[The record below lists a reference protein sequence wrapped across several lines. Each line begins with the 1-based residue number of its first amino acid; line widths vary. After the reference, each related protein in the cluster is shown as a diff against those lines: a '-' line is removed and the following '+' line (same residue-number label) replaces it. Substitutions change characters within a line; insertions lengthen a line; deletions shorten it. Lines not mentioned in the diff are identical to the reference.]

1 MIRYP
6 DLGSSNSECSSDE
19 DKPISEMIELF
30 DQVQSSDSPSSAR
43 PDEVGKTQDSN
54 VDLQAASKLDGE
66 NASNLNTKESV
77 AKGVQ
82 EKGYSNHLAPSPA
95 PSLTQKPKYR
105 TFTDVHDKGAGTIFV
120 YKFVPGIPHERIALR
135 KSPFIESDRIRHITV
150 KRESIFYVDK
160 RLSSSDG
167 NIYLRLLEG
176 GWLFCFDYHD
186 GTKIA
191 LQDKRLC
198 YCVKSEKKDVTKD
211 FKLSKE
217 VHLDGQTSSNLNKK
231 KLEGLL
237 SSSSAIRVSKN
248 QDPGSNTTTT
258 SKRKIGL
265 KQKDSSN
272 TSIGSHIKTGL
283 NVRAYPQKNIGIA
296 PFPKTHI
303 TNVSKYGM
311 DSKSLTGTNS
321 SPGSSIT
328 VRSNVGAEPIKD
340 PSSTSSP
347 TSGVA
352 NTLTTTCRSNLKAR
366 LNNVIESKIVANS
379 DRPIPIKSAN
389 VAEPINVTLSNTT
402 FNVKSKDGASFC
414 ITKSSKKSAVSNNA
428 NKSIPVVPSKS
439 KFKLNGKSLSG
450 SLLSKKTKT
459 PNIMYYSAIPREPIL
474 IKSGQYEDQKAE
486 LIGKGRGWFY
496 AQLLNQTFTDP
507 NKSEI
512 VPLRTNSFIRL
523 GNLEQKGGDTNV
535 VARTINTQYGFFTS
549 LDTKGGAGNG
559 ADNLNQIIENRNSD
573 PKNTEGRNSISQNDE
588 TVDIIESSLTN
599 QNLNVSDGKN
609 QDASPIQLR
618 TGASIPSNSD
628 THTAHSTG
636 EETPYN
642 GNINF
647 VPENRRSL
655 GSLGR
660 RSKRIPK
667 HVTNTSISGKDIKPD
682 KLREGA
688 CLQIYSAD
696 TKAYKSGRLKRHLG
710 SSRWLIEFD
719 DGSTSN
725 LRMED
730 ERYKVLANFNTCSS
744 ICRRGS
750 RCMLPPL
757 RGMPRCIHHATTAEK
772 EKYLKQQQHQSLQ
785 QQQSQ
790 NRNSEGPA
798 LKPSRPTRSEPAP
811 KCAAILSGGKRCGK
825 YPLRGQTYCGAHIS
839 PSLYRSRILT
849 PKRMQRVKRRGSSL
863 LSGHN
868 ATRILDEFTHN
879 MNMINAAVQNQK
891 QNIISLRGA
900 KGIFEALKEDAS
912 YPGEYTEISRK
923 SMLYIRQ
930 RFKMSPEAE
939 KWLKHEVV
947 SWLKM
952 KSGRTSGTSLRKRAL
967 PLDDSD
973 LLGSDGDSSGSFEAP
988 GTPDSTSSVDS
999 STGSSSKTS
1008 EMLVALLPFRDY
1020 LQDPTSALFWLKENL
1035 TLNTR
1040 VFQVPT
1046 CCRNPLSRV
1055 GFNGYGYEHHF
1066 AILGLEPRSTTKRLT
1081 HVFVPSERFSRSKAI
1096 WILKELSKGN
1106 SSDNGNIISMS
1117 DSNSIVQGSSSYSRT
1132 GSKRRKR
1139 SVQIVNN
1146 QDRYDEWYA
1155 EAENLFNLMLTDWR
1169 VDPDVTTRINVDL
1182 TEGSEDYSFD
1192 IQPND
1197 IEKWLNDVGDL
1208 DERIL
1213 RKLKA
1218 GLTELRPK

>member
-1 MIRYP
+1 
-6 DLGSSNSECSSDE
+6 
-19 DKPISEMIELF
+19 
-30 DQVQSSDSPSSAR
+30 
-43 PDEVGKTQDSN
+43 
-54 VDLQAASKLDGE
+54 
-66 NASNLNTKESV
+66 
-77 AKGVQ
+77 
-82 EKGYSNHLAPSPA
+82 
-95 PSLTQKPKYR
+95 
-105 TFTDVHDKGAGTIFV
+105 
-120 YKFVPGIPHERIALR
+120 
-135 KSPFIESDRIRHITV
+135 
-150 KRESIFYVDK
+150 
-160 RLSSSDG
+160 
-167 NIYLRLLEG
+167 
-176 GWLFCFDYHD
+176 
-186 GTKIA
+186 
-191 LQDKRLC
+191 
-198 YCVKSEKKDVTKD
+198 
-211 FKLSKE
+211 
-217 VHLDGQTSSNLNKK
+217 
-231 KLEGLL
+231 
-237 SSSSAIRVSKN
+237 
-248 QDPGSNTTTT
+248 
-258 SKRKIGL
+258 
-265 KQKDSSN
+265 
-272 TSIGSHIKTGL
+272 
-283 NVRAYPQKNIGIA
+283 
-296 PFPKTHI
+296 
-303 TNVSKYGM
+303 
-311 DSKSLTGTNS
+311 
-321 SPGSSIT
+321 
-328 VRSNVGAEPIKD
+328 
-340 PSSTSSP
+340 
-347 TSGVA
+347 
-352 NTLTTTCRSNLKAR
+352 
-366 LNNVIESKIVANS
+366 
-379 DRPIPIKSAN
+379 
-389 VAEPINVTLSNTT
+389 
-402 FNVKSKDGASFC
+402 
-414 ITKSSKKSAVSNNA
+414 
-428 NKSIPVVPSKS
+428 
-439 KFKLNGKSLSG
+439 
-450 SLLSKKTKT
+450 
-459 PNIMYYSAIPREPIL
+459 
-474 IKSGQYEDQKAE
+474 
-486 LIGKGRGWFY
+486 
-496 AQLLNQTFTDP
+496 
-507 NKSEI
+507 
-512 VPLRTNSFIRL
+512 
-523 GNLEQKGGDTNV
+523 
-535 VARTINTQYGFFTS
+535 
-549 LDTKGGAGNG
+549 
-559 ADNLNQIIENRNSD
+559 
-573 PKNTEGRNSISQNDE
+573 
-588 TVDIIESSLTN
+588 
-599 QNLNVSDGKN
+599 
-609 QDASPIQLR
+609 
-618 TGASIPSNSD
+618 
-628 THTAHSTG
+628 
-636 EETPYN
+636 
-642 GNINF
+642 
-647 VPENRRSL
+647 
-655 GSLGR
+655 
-660 RSKRIPK
+660 
-667 HVTNTSISGKDIKPD
+667 
-682 KLREGA
+682 
-688 CLQIYSAD
+688 
-696 TKAYKSGRLKRHLG
+696 
-710 SSRWLIEFD
+710 
-719 DGSTSN
+719 
-725 LRMED
+725 
-730 ERYKVLANFNTCSS
+730 
-744 ICRRGS
+744 
-750 RCMLPPL
+750 
-757 RGMPRCIHHATTAEK
+757 
-772 EKYLKQQQHQSLQ
+772 
-785 QQQSQ
+785 
-790 NRNSEGPA
+790 
-798 LKPSRPTRSEPAP
+798 
-811 KCAAILSGGKRCGK
+811 
-825 YPLRGQTYCGAHIS
+825 
-839 PSLYRSRILT
+839 
-849 PKRMQRVKRRGSSL
+849 MQRVKRRGSSL